1 MSKRE
6 NISIHALREEG
17 DLPVSTICTASCKFL
32 STPSARRATHFCF
45 RGPHCVVI
53 SIHALREEGDIQDR
67 PETPKGGI
75 SIHALRE
82 EGDPVRLPWWC
93 QSSYFYPRPPRG
105 GRHQRS
111 GEPGCGGR
119 ISIHALREE
128 GDASSESAASTK
140 RQFLSTPSA
149 RRATLPRLPEKP
161 YMEISIHAL
170 REEGDTATTSP
181 HGSQSY
187 FYPRPPRGGRLPRG
201 FRGGF
206 HSDFYPRPPRGGR
219 PMFPEQSVRHEKIS
233 IHALR
238 EEGDTYRLV
247 RLAKF
252 DEFLSTPSARRAT
265 TAVRCPLPRFSIS
278 IHALREEG
286 DNCGSLSTAKVLYFY
301 PRPPRGGRRT
311 PAVEQF
317 QLDQFLS
324 TPSARRATG
333 PRRGDT
339 PFRGISIHALRE
351 EGDGLAGGGLG
362 GTNNFYPRPPRGG
375 RRKGH
380 VLQADR
386 VIFLSTPSA
395 RRATRSVFAESI
407 KCTSISIHAL
417 REEGDA
423 GAAAFG
429 RCRTRISIHA
439 LREEGDQ
446 GGASTPSG
454 AQDFYP
460 RPPRGGR
467 PVAVSRQ
474 LLTEHFY
481 PRPPRGGRLADVVKQ
496 RVDFLISIHALREEG
511 DVQCVINCVQL
522 FEFLSTPSAR
532 RATANIGEQAIL
544 NKISIHALREEGDG
558 IRAQPATA
566 ASRFLSTPSARRATR
581 AHCNGHRHYQISI
594 HALREEGDGIRL

>member
-1 MSKRE
+1 M
-6 NISIHALREEG
+6 
-17 DLPVSTICTASCKFL
+17 
-32 STPSARRATHFCF
+32 
-45 RGPHCVVI
+45 
-53 SIHALREEGDIQDR
+53 
-67 PETPKGGI
+67 
-75 SIHALRE
+75 
-82 EGDPVRLPWWC
+82 
-93 QSSYFYPRPPRG
+93 
-105 GRHQRS
+105 
-111 GEPGCGGR
+111 
-119 ISIHALREE
+119 
-128 GDASSESAASTK
+128 
-140 RQFLSTPSA
+140 
-149 RRATLPRLPEKP
+149 
-161 YMEISIHAL
+161 
-170 REEGDTATTSP
+170 
-181 HGSQSY
+181 
-187 FYPRPPRGGRLPRG
+187 
-201 FRGGF
+201 
-206 HSDFYPRPPRGGR
+206 
-219 PMFPEQSVRHEKIS
+219 
-233 IHALR
+233 
-238 EEGDTYRLV
+238 
-247 RLAKF
+247 
-252 DEFLSTPSARRAT
+252 
-265 TAVRCPLPRFSIS
+265 
-278 IHALREEG
+278 
-286 DNCGSLSTAKVLYFY
+286 STAKVLYFY